1 MGIVDKNYLVI
12 PDPSH
17 FPDVGGLG
25 GSVSIDSP
33 CPDKDSPVKGLNIE
47 DVPVR
52 SLESSSC

>member
-1 MGIVDKNYLVI
+1 MKSSLKGSGSSL
-12 PDPSH
+12 
-17 FPDVGGLG
+17 GGSG
-25 GSVSIDSP
+25 GSVSIGSP